1 MYCLMKVDIFSV
13 IMSTHGTAIQL
24 IALDRPVVSEV
35 GPGAAEAV
43 ATWRKGASTIIYM
56 AQASHWL

>member
-1 MYCLMKVDIFSV
+1 MKVDIFSAT
-13 IMSTHGTAIQL
+13 MSIHGAAIQR
-24 IALDRPVVSEV
+24 IALDRLVVSKV

-43 ATWRKGASTIIYM
+43 AIWGKAVSTIIYM

>member
-1 MYCLMKVDIFSV
+1 MKVDIFSV

-35 GPGAAEAV
+35 EPGAAEAV

-56 AQASHWL
+56 AQASH